1 MSTSHEPTKG
11 ENLYFIDHESG
22 AEMAR
27 LLDHDRLITKG
38 MGGLLPERSNDFTG
52 LHRVLDLGCGPG
64 GWVQEVAFANREV
77 EAVGVDISQQM
88 IAYAQMQAEVQGLT
102 NAQFR
107 VMDIT
112 QPLDF
117 PDDFFDLVNA
127 RQIAFLPPA
136 AWPPFLQECLRI
148 TRHDG
153 IIRLTETEGNIST
166 SPADEQMGLLFFQA
180 LKRTG
185 QSFSPTGQHLGIAP
199 MLPQLLREA
208 GWQHVQLR
216 AHAIEYSTGT
226 EGHASFC
233 KDFQVFFKLMQPFL
247 VQTRVTTQEA
257 VDQLHE
263 QMIVEMLQDNLRGVH
278 LLFTAWGEKP

>member
-1 MSTSHEPTKG
+1 MSTSHEPTKD

-38 MGGLLPERSNDFTG
+38 MGGLLSERSNDFSG
-52 LHRVLDLGCGPG
+52 LHHVLDLGCGPG
-64 GWVQEVAFANREV
+64 GWVQEVAFANPEV

-88 IAYAQMQAEVQGLT
+88 IAYAQMQAELQGLT

-107 VMDIT
+107 VMDI
-112 QPLDF
+112 QRPLDF
-117 PDDFFDLVNA
+117 PDNYFDLVNA

-136 AWPPFLQECLRI
+136 AWPPFLQGCLRI
-148 TRHDG
+148 TRPGG

-180 LKRTG
+180 LKRAG

-208 GWQHVQLR
+208 GCQHVQLLG
-216 AHAIEYSTGT
+216 HAIEYSAGT
-226 EGHASFC
+226 DAHASFS
-233 KDFQVFFKLMQPFL
+233 KDFQNFFKLLQPFL
-247 VQTRVTTQEA
+247 VHTGVITQEA
-257 VDQLHE
+257 VEHLHE
-263 QMIVEMLQDNLRGVH
+263 RMVLEMLQGNFRGVH
-278 LLFTAWGEKP
+278 LLFTAWGQKP